1 MKIGIF
7 YHGQR
12 TPREEAVKVGE
23 MLQKRGAEVVL
34 FSCEE
39 EIGIVDRLVVFGG
52 DGTILRAARKVSP
65 YSIPLVAV
73 NYGTIGFL
81 AEFEKNETEEL
92 VDLVLDENC
101 PVQKRSQLE
110 VIYNGKKYYCLND
123 LTIMREVSAN
133 SHSKTGRILVSIN
146 GRDAGDFTADG
157 LIVSTP
163 TGSTAYSLAA
173 GGSILT
179 PDCEVFMLTPVCSF
193 SLRGRPIAC
202 SDRSRLSFRFPKD
215 SALVLHGDGI
225 YIGEVGEKDVVT
237 VEKAERSAIF
247 LTKEKND
254 FFRRLTEK
262 IN

>member
-7 YHGQR
+7 YNEKRTQR
-12 TPREEAVKVGE
+12 SEIEETDRLLK
-23 MLQKRGAEVVL
+23 QRGAETVV
-34 FSCEE
+34 FSREE
-39 EIGIVDRLVVFGG
+39 QIGVVDRLIVFGG

-65 YSIPLVAV
+65 LGIPLVAV

-81 AEFEKNETEEL
+81 AEFEKNETREL
-92 VDLVLDENC
+92 IDLVLNENC
-101 PVQKRSQLE
+101 PLQYRSQLE
-110 VIYNGKKYYCLND
+110 VSFHGKKFYCLND
-123 LTIMREVSAN
+123 LTFMREVSAN
-133 SHSKTGRILVSIN
+133 SHSKTGRISVNIN
-146 GRDAGDFTADG
+146 GHDAGVFTADG

-179 PDCEVFMLTPVCSF
+179 PDCEVFLLTPVCAF
-193 SLRGRPIAC
+193 SLRSRPIAC
-202 SDRSRLSFRFPKD
+202 SDRSELAFSFPKD

-237 VEKAERSAIF
+237 VRKAERSAIF
-247 LTKEKND
+247 LTKEKTD